1 MALLPT
7 FCGKDCGGNACPL
20 TAVVEDGRVRRVR
33 YSKVGGRYIRACPR
47 GLGLPSETYA
57 ADRILTPLVRTGPRG
72 SGQFR
77 EVGWDEA
84 LAITARNL
92 EEIRAKYGPSAVL
105 SYCDSGVVGAM
116 HGTRSLLNRFMNLFG
131 GSTRLTSNY
140 SNGAVQFVLPYLLGN
155 DWDRSGYEAV
165 TMWQSRMIV
174 LWGANIL
181 ETRMGAE
188 TDRRLIEAG
197 RRGIP
202 IVVVGPRRS
211 YTAEKTGAWWIPCRP
226 GTDAALMLAVLHMLI
241 TENLLDR
248 GFIAAHC
255 TGFDR
260 LERYVLGQEG
270 GEARTPIWAAG
281 ICGTPAEEIVRFA
294 RAYAAAKPAMLFP
307 GYSIQRV
314 FAGEEPF
321 RLTVALQAATG
332 NFGIRGGST
341 GAINRLL
348 PGVRVGRLEI
358 PAVPPQPS
366 LPVVRWPDAIL
377 EGRAGGY
384 PSDVRALYNLGANP
398 INQGAEIRKSIAA
411 FAKLDFAVSHELFMT
426 PTARHCDVIF
436 PAATALE
443 KEDIGLPWA
452 GNYLLYKSAA
462 TAPRGRARSDYDALW
477 ALADLLGFG
486 AAFSEGRTAADWIN
500 HFIAISDIPDPET
513 FRCTG
518 IYVAPESNR
527 VGLAAF
533 AADPVRNP
541 LVTPSG
547 KIEIASDRYHH
558 ETGFPAIPT
567 WQPPPGESRYPLRMI
582 TPKSRHYTH
591 SQSNLPPLR
600 GREAQALTMHP
611 RDAASRGIEDGAPV
625 RVHNDQG
632 EGLLTVRLS
641 EEIMPGVVSLL
652 EGIWVRLDGVGM
664 DRNGSANM
672 FTSTRG
678 TMPAV
683 ANIMH
688 GMSVE
693 VAPFRIPSV

>member
-1 MALLPT
+1 MTLIPT

-20 TAVVEDGRVRRVR
+20 TAVVEDGQVRRVR
-33 YSKVGGRYIRACPR
+33 YSTAGGRYIRGCPR

-57 ADRILTPLVRTGPRG
+57 PDRILSPLVRTGSRG

-77 EVGWDEA
+77 EAGWDEA

-92 EEIRAKYGPSAVL
+92 EEIRAKHGPSAVM
-105 SYCDSGVVGAM
+105 SFCDSGVIGAL
-116 HGTRSLLNRFMNLFG
+116 HGTRLLLNRFMNLFG

-140 SNGAVQFVLPYLLGN
+140 SNGAVLFVLPYLLGS
-155 DWDRSGYEAV
+155 DWDRSGYDAA
-165 TMWQSRMIV
+165 TMRYSRMIV
-174 LWGANIL
+174 LWGANVL

-188 TDRRLIEAG
+188 TDRRLIEAS

-211 YTAEKTGAWWIPCRP
+211 YTAERTNAWWIPCRP
-226 GTDAALMLAVLHMLI
+226 GTDAALMLAVLHVLI

-248 GFIAAHC
+248 EFIDAHC
-255 TGFDR
+255 AGFDR
-260 LERYVLGQEG
+260 LEQYVLGQEG
-270 GEARTPIWAAG
+270 GPARTPAWTAG

-314 FAGEEPF
+314 FAGEEPY

-332 NFGIRGGST
+332 NFGRGGGST
-341 GAINRLL
+341 GANNRLL
-348 PGVRVGRLEI
+348 PGIRVGRLEI
-358 PAVPPQPS
+358 PPIAPQPT

-384 PSDVRALYNLGANP
+384 PSDVRALYILGANP
-398 INQGAEIRKSIAA
+398 INQGAEIKKSIAA
-411 FAKLDFAVSHELFMT
+411 FAKLDFAVTHQLFMT

-452 GNYLLYKSAA
+452 GNYLLYKPAA
-462 TAPRGRARSDYDALW
+462 AAPRGRTQSDYDTLW
-477 ALADLLGFG
+477 ALADRLGFG
-486 AAFSEGRTAADWIN
+486 EAFSEGRTAADWITR
-500 HFIAISDIPDPET
+500 FIADSDVPDPEA
-513 FRCTG
+513 FRRTG
-518 IYVAPESNR
+518 ITIAPERER

-533 AADPVRNP
+533 AADPAGSP
-541 LVTPSG
+541 LGTPSG
-547 KIEIASDRYHH
+547 KIEIASNRYAR

-567 WQPPPGESRYPLRMI
+567 WQPPPVEAGYPLRLI

-591 SQSNLPPLR
+591 SQSNFPLP
-600 GREAQALTMHP
+600 GREPHALTMHP
-611 RDAASRGIEDGAPV
+611 ADAASRGIKDGDAV
-625 RVHNDQG
+625 RITNRRGAGVV
-632 EGLLTVRLS
+632 TARLS
-641 EEIMPGVVSLL
+641 TEIMPGVVSLP
-652 EGIWVRLDGVGM
+652 EGIWVSLDNQGV
-664 DRNGSANM
+664 DRGGAANM
-672 FTSTRG
+672 FTSTEG
-678 TMPAV
+678 TRPAV

-693 VAPFRIPSV
+693 VAPFPCDKM